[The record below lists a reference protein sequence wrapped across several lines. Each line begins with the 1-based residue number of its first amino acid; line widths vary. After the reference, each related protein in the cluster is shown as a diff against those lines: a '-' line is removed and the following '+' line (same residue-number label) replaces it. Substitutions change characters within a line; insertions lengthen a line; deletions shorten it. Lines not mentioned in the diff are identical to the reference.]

1 MFDFLNYIP
10 LIGGFL
16 STVVPFVIVLSIV
29 VAVHEFGHYIV
40 GRWCGI
46 HAEVFSLGFGPV
58 IFSRL
63 DKHGTKWQLSAVP
76 LGGFVRFLGDADAAS
91 RPGTTEIDDAL
102 KHKTLTGAK
111 LYKRALTVF
120 AGPAANF
127 LLSTIIFAGIIF
139 STGTIS
145 NEPVIEKLIPL
156 PQTQS
161 QLREGDRVLAINGAK
176 VEKFSDIIKV
186 SSELD
191 FMSDIIY
198 SVERDGQAQD
208 VLGPF
213 LTPALVGWVMPVSPA
228 SKAGLKK
235 NDVLL
240 SVDGIEL
247 HSFSQLIK
255 TIKAINKET
264 INLLI
269 WRNGKEMIIP
279 ISPEFRDVQISKDE
293 FDKRMM
299 IGVSSAFAFESGRDD
314 VPLMKS
320 LFFGARSTYYV
331 ISSSISSIYLIV
343 TGKVGADN
351 LQGPLGIAQMSGETA
366 SVGLMPFIELIAF
379 ISTAIGF
386 LNLLPI
392 PVLDGG
398 HLLMYGYEALFR
410 RPPNTKVVQIAMTMG
425 LMLLLS
431 LMMFSTFNDFT
442 RMF

>member
-16 STVVPFVIVLSIV
+16 STVVPFIIVLSIV

-58 IFSRL
+58 LFSRF
-63 DKHGTKWQLSAVP
+63 DKHGTRWQLAAVP
-76 LGGFVRFLGDADAAS
+76 LGGYVRFLGDADAAS
-91 RPGTTEIDDAL
+91 RPSSIAIDDDL

-111 LYKRALTVF
+111 LYKRSLTVF

-127 LLSTIIFAGIIF
+127 ILSTVIFAGIIYA
-139 STGTIS
+139 TGTVS
-145 NEPVIEKLIPL
+145 NEPVIEKLVSL
-156 PQTQS
+156 PQSHS
-161 QLREGDRVLAINGAK
+161 QLHEGDRVLAINGAK
-176 VEKFSDIIKV
+176 VERFSDIIKV
-186 SSELD
+186 SSDLD
-191 FMSDIIY
+191 YMTDIIY
-198 SVERDGQAQD
+198 SVERDGQTID
-208 VLGPF
+208 VIGPY
-213 LTPALVGWVMPVSPA
+213 LSPALVGWVMPVSPA

-247 HSFSQLIK
+247 NSFSQLIE
-255 TIKAINKET
+255 TIKAIDKST
-264 INLLI
+264 VDLLV
-269 WRNGKEMIIP
+269 WRDGQELTIP
-279 ISPEFRDVQISKDE
+279 ISPEFRDVQISENK

-299 IGVSSAFAFESGRDD
+299 IGVASAFAFKSGYDD
-314 VPLMKS
+314 VPFLKS
-320 LFFGARSTYYV
+320 VYYGARSTYSV
-331 ISSSISSIYLIV
+331 ITNSLSSIYLIV
-343 TGKVGADN
+343 SGEVGAEN

-398 HLLMYGYEALFR
+398 HLLMYGFEALFR
-410 RPPNTKVVQIAMTMG
+410 RPPSAKAVQIAMTMG